1 MKMKKQLLLSGAL
14 LAAISV
20 YPQNYRQV
28 PANLTSVNMA
38 EKIARKFAM
47 SEDAKAENM
56 SSNQANQ
63 PSQAEGP
70 ATGAKPSNTNS
81 FVTTWNSF
89 TGSMNVN
96 GVLVS
101 SSAPLNYNEDLNAVS
116 FVHRKSNSYQVSPTP
131 SSVGAASGAMVAMI
145 SQNWGSSWDS
155 TCIYSNDTYW
165 GRYPQGAIY
174 NPSGNTC
181 IENAY
186 IVGVGPVTPNAGG
199 WVGNFYASKQLGTA
213 NYNNMASATPSA
225 VQVML
230 GANSGNNKVNFARYD
245 FSVTD
250 DGKVRTIGIIAND
263 INATGPT
270 YGFRGGRL
278 MTGSFNSG
286 VFTWAADSI
295 IPNAVIKTD
304 QTKNCW
310 STPYMAWNESGTV
323 GYIVHIGASATSG
336 TLNNNIGWQP
346 IIHKTTNSGLSW
358 APVNGINF
366 NSPGMAP
373 VTDHILSP
381 NIAPNLSIP
390 FFKVDEG
397 IALTVDKNDNLH
409 IATLVVGTARTH
421 PDSLAYTW
429 SFNNADGEKYSFAHT
444 PGLRPYLYDFV
455 GNGAPASTWT
465 VITVDSLS
473 SEAPGASATD
483 DGFNT
488 NPWLLGPENSKPVSD
503 ARIQLS
509 RTADGNH
516 VVVTF
521 AESDTAVTSGPGF
534 KWNELP
540 NVKARLVNVS
550 NLTVNPVEVNIT
562 KPSSGVNPAVSSRAY
577 FHYTSRKC
585 AVAQN
590 VAVGPNGPCIALP
603 ITVTR
608 NQNYDPATPV
618 VHRYATAALNFGSVP
633 AANMELPA
641 KPACSTETN
650 TGTGF
655 QSNELS
661 SVNASF
667 LFPNP
672 AQSSVSL
679 YLNLDHSA
687 AVSIDVTNLVG
698 QHVKTIS
705 VNAVAGENT
714 VSIPVNELAKGVYMV
729 TVTAGTARST
739 KKLIVE

>member
-1 MKMKKQLLLSGAL
+1 MKKQLLLSGAL
-14 LAAISV
+14 LAAISA
-20 YPQNYRQV
+20 YPQNYRPA
-28 PANLTSVNMA
+28 PANAVEVNMA
-38 EKIARKFAM
+38 DRIAKRFA
-47 SEDAKAENM
+47 AESIDPKVDNM
-56 SSNQANQ
+56 PSSQVNQ
-63 PSQAEGP
+63 PSLP
-70 ATGAKPSNTNS
+70 LTGETGLKPSNTNS
-81 FVTTWNSF
+81 FATTWNPF
-89 TGSMNVN
+89 TGSMNVY
-96 GVLVS
+96 GVIIGS
-101 SSAPLNYNEDLNAVS
+101 STVLNYNEDINAVS
-116 FVHRKSNSYQVSPTP
+116 FVHRKSDTYQVSPTP
-131 SSVGAASGAMVAMI
+131 SSAGAAAGAIVAMV

-155 TCIYSNDTYW
+155 TCFYSNDTYW

-181 IENAY
+181 IDQAY

-199 WVGNFYASKQLGTA
+199 WVGNFYASKQLGTG
-213 NYNNMASATPSA
+213 NYNNMASTTPSA

-230 GANSGNNKVNFARYD
+230 NANMGVNKVDFIRYD
-245 FSVTD
+245 FSTTD
-250 DGKVRTIGIIAND
+250 DGKVRTVGIISKD
-263 INATGPT
+263 ISGSGAGF
-270 YGFRGGRL
+270 GFRGARL

-286 VFTWAADSI
+286 VFTWSADSI
-295 IPNAVIKTD
+295 IPNAVIQSD
-304 QTKNCW
+304 QTKSCY

-323 GYIVHIGASATSG
+323 GYIVHIGASANG
-336 TLNNNIGWQP
+336 TLNNVGWQP

-358 APVNGINF
+358 SPVNGINF
-366 NSPGMAP
+366 NNPNMSPVLDHIYSP
-373 VTDHILSP
+373 VTATNLSVP
-381 NIAPNLSIP
+381 FFNVSENIA
-390 FFKVDEG
+390 V
-397 IALTVDKNDNLH
+397 TVDKNDNLH
-409 IATLVVGTARTH
+409 IATLVVGTARVH
-421 PDSLAYTW
+421 PDSLNYT
-429 SFNNADGEKYSFAHT
+429 FNFANADGETYSYPHS

-455 GNGAPASTWT
+455 GNGAPASTWS

-473 SEAPGASATD
+473 SEAPGAAATD

-488 NPWLLGPENSKPVSD
+488 NPWLVGTDGSKPQSD

-540 NVKARLVNVS
+540 NVKARLISVNGLS
-550 NLTVNPVEVNIT
+550 VNPVEVNIT
-562 KPSSGVNPAVSSRAY
+562 KPSSGTNPAVSSRAY
-577 FHYTSRKC
+577 FHYASRKC

-608 NQNYDPATPV
+608 NQNLDPMTPV
-618 VHRYATAALNFGSVP
+618 VHRYATAALNFGAVP
-633 AANMELPA
+633 VANMELPA
-641 KPACSTETN
+641 KAACATETN

-655 QSNELS
+655 QQNEQN

-679 YLNLDHSA
+679 YMNLDRQSS
-687 AVSIDVTNLVG
+687 VSITVANLVG
-698 QHVKTIS
+698 QQVKTI
-705 VNAVAGENT
+705 AVDAAAGEST
-714 VSIPVNELAKGVYMV
+714 VNIPVNELAKGVYMV
-729 TVTAGTARST
+729 TVKSGTASST